1 MSFDRSA
8 FDNGAFDAPAAA
20 TTVTRVV
27 PQSAAL
33 RATVQRT
40 VPQSA
45 ALSGSS
51 VRTVSQTGALRAT
64 GTRSA
69 PQTAALRSTQ
79 ARTVTQTA
87 SLVARVLRPLPQ
99 TAALSGVVQRQIPQ
113 TAVLSTQNV
122 TRAIPQTAALRA
134 TTSRSVVQSAALTA
148 RIVRPVPQTA
158 ALLGTVTRTIPQT
171 AAVATP
177 GLRTIPQTTA
187 LRATQQRTVPQ
198 NASLT
203 TGALRPV
210 SQTAALSALGRARI
224 VAQRAALSALGRFRA
239 IPQTAS
245 LSSVALSLVG
255 HLPGT
260 INIIRN
266 PSFEVDLAGWTV
278 VTPTPTLF
286 DATWARV
293 TDRAWDG
300 SASVRATVTTSTGAG
315 VSSLVAAER
324 VSPNLPNYV
333 AQAWALTSTND
344 LFSTLMVEFRA
355 ADGTVLGSA
364 VSEDDPAHRT
374 TEPWQ
379 LHTVNAP
386 VPDGTARVRTS
397 LRVAPRITG
406 ATGQVWFDGVQLEMR
421 EQPTEF
427 AIGAF
432 GGSFHRWLGAVHAS
446 PSLRLPVPILT
457 RQIGRGGKATI
468 ISRLY
473 RATWDNV
480 WLDDLSADV
489 RSGQVSMDPDRAVKW
504 AGRLTLSGKAYRTLV
519 PGQDF
524 LAPWQRIEYP
534 DGRVREGQLGLYVL
548 RPTPQTWTRLDSVAE
563 INLADPTWI
572 LQSQGFVEPFTVS
585 AGANI
590 IAAVGF
596 VLGGAGFASRQGKV
610 LGFGETRWNIPRST
624 KTVPVDT
631 TWESKTPKLKIVNDL
646 LSMANYYHLSA
657 DATGLLVSYPYRD
670 LGAVEPERGYYAYLG
685 DGAPSEVVGAVK
697 VEPVLPP
704 GNEVVVLMDDPRRTT
719 IKIVERIDAPHVP
732 YSTTYTFATH
742 RVTIRSRVILDLP
755 SAQEVARLY
764 AQRWASLY
772 HRVELSVLPDPAAD
786 FLHATLDLGIYDRA
800 REPVAVGRYW
810 VRGASYG
817 FSPRDGLVKLD
828 AARVVDHKAVI

>member
-1 MSFDRSA
+1 MAFQRNA
-8 FDNGAFDAPAAA
+8 FDTNAFDAPA

-33 RATVQRT
+33 LATVRRT
-40 VPQSA
+40 I
-45 ALSGSS
+45 
-51 VRTVSQTGALRAT
+51 
-64 GTRSA
+64 
-69 PQTAALRSTQ
+69 
-79 ARTVTQTA
+79 
-87 SLVARVLRPLPQ
+87 PQ
-99 TAALSGVVQRQIPQ
+99 TAALSGFSVRTVPQ
-113 TAVLSTQNV
+113 TGALRSTRTQPV
-122 TRAIPQTAALRA
+122 PQTAALRA
-134 TTSRSVVQSAALTA
+134 TRARAVAQTASLVARIIRPVPQTAALSGAIRRQIPQTGALATRNNARAIPQTTALRATTIRSVVQSAALT
-148 RIVRPVPQTA
+148 IQ
-158 ALLGTVTRTIPQT
+158 ALRSVSQT
-171 AAVATP
+171 AAVRQTRIRTVPQAAA
-177 GLRTIPQTTA
+177 LRHTRNRVVPQTTA
-187 LRATQQRTVPQ
+187 LRATQRRTVPQ

-210 SQTAALSALGRARI
+210 PQTAAISALGRARI
-224 VAQRAALSALGRFRA
+224 VAQRAALAALGRHRA

-245 LSSVALSLVG
+245 LSSVTLALVG

-266 PSFEVDLAGWTV
+266 PSFEISLTDWAV
-278 VTPTPTLF
+278 VTPTPALF
-286 DATWARV
+286 DATWERV

-300 SASVRATVTTSTGAG
+300 SASVRATVTRSTGAG
-315 VSSLVAAER
+315 VSSLVARER

-333 AQAWALTSTND
+333 AQVRALTSTND
-344 LFSTLMVEFRA
+344 LFPTLMVEFQA
-355 ADGTVLGSA
+355 TDGTVLGSV

-374 TEPWQ
+374 TEPWH

-386 VPDGTARVRTS
+386 VPDGTTRVRTI
-397 LRVAPRITG
+397 LRVAPRVIG

-432 GGSFHRWLGAVHAS
+432 GGSFHRWLGTAHGS
-446 PSLRLPVPILT
+446 PSLRLPVRILT

-489 RSGQVSMDPDRAVKW
+489 RSGQVTMDPDRAVKW

-548 RPTPQTWTRLDSVAE
+548 RPSPQTWTRLDSMAE
-563 INLADPTWI
+563 IDLADPTWI

-585 AGANI
+585 AGVNLI
-590 IAAVGF
+590 GAVNS
-596 VLGGAGFASRQGKV
+596 VLGKSGFASRRGQV
-610 LGFGETRWNIPRST
+610 LGFNETRWNLPRSS
-624 KTVPVDT
+624 KTMPVDT

-657 DATGLLVSYPYRD
+657 DANGLLVSHPYRD
-670 LGAVEPERGYYAYLG
+670 LGTAEPERGYYAYL

-697 VEPVLPP
+697 IEPVLPP
-704 GNEVVVLMDDPRRTT
+704 GNEVVVLMDDPRRTA

-742 RVTIRSRVILDLP
+742 RVTIRSRVILDVP